1 METNNLSNNIVKATL
16 KLSLI
21 ALGIFIFLKLKIL
34 LVYLLLAAVIALIG
48 RPIVIFLKT
57 KLKFGNLL
65 ATSITLLLLVSTILG
80 VVSLFIP
87 LVIQQGENL
96 SLLNLNALEENLNQ
110 LLKEISGYFKLEES
124 NFKDSASLKSLFN
137 VENLEAIPEFL
148 NYLLSLVG
156 SFTMGLFSVTFIS
169 FFFIKDSRLLENAI
183 LIFVNY
189 KSEDKLKKSFEKIK
203 NLLSRY
209 FLGLL
214 LQISILLVLYSII
227 LLVFGIKNAFVIA
240 FLCAL
245 LNLIPYIGP
254 LFGAFLMMF
263 LTMTSN
269 LEADFS
275 TVILPKTI
283 YVMIGFTIG
292 QLVDNIF
299 SQPYIF
305 SNSVKSHPLEIFIV
319 ILAGGTLMGT
329 IGMIVAIPL
338 YTSLRVILKEFL
350 SDNKIVKSLTQ
361 NL

>member
-48 RPIVIFLKT
+48 RPIVIFLKI

-124 NFKDSASLKSLFN
+124 NFKDSASFKSLFN

-338 YTSLRVILKEFL
+338 YSSLRVILKEFL

>member
-137 VENLEAIPEFL
+137 IENLEAIPEFL

-156 SFTMGLFSVTFIS
+156 SFTVGLFSVTFIS

>member
-124 NFKDSASLKSLFN
+124 NFKDSASFKSLFN

-156 SFTMGLFSVTFIS
+156 SFTVGLFSVTFIS

-183 LIFVNY
+183 LIFVND

-338 YTSLRVILKEFL
+338 YSSLRVILKEFL

>member
-124 NFKDSASLKSLFN
+124 NFKDSASFKSLFN

-214 LQISILLVLYSII
+214 LQISIPLVLYSII

>member
-183 LIFVNY
+183 LIFVND

-338 YTSLRVILKEFL
+338 YSSLRVILKEFL

>member
-124 NFKDSASLKSLFN
+124 NFKDSASFKSLFN

-156 SFTMGLFSVTFIS
+156 SFTVGLFSVTFIS

>member
-48 RPIVIFLKT
+48 RPIVIFLKI

-124 NFKDSASLKSLFN
+124 NFKDSASFKSLFN

>member
-1 METNNLSNNIVKATL
+1 M
-16 KLSLI
+16 
-21 ALGIFIFLKLKIL
+21 
-34 LVYLLLAAVIALIG
+34 
-48 RPIVIFLKT
+48 
-57 KLKFGNLL
+57 
-65 ATSITLLLLVSTILG
+65 
-80 VVSLFIP
+80 
-87 LVIQQGENL
+87 
-96 SLLNLNALEENLNQ
+96 
-110 LLKEISGYFKLEES
+110 
-124 NFKDSASLKSLFN
+124 
-137 VENLEAIPEFL
+137 
-148 NYLLSLVG
+148 
-156 SFTMGLFSVTFIS
+156 TFIS

-183 LIFVNY
+183 LIFVND

>member
-183 LIFVNY
+183 LIFVND

>member
-1 METNNLSNNIVKATL
+1 VETNNLSNNIVKATL

-124 NFKDSASLKSLFN
+124 NFKDSASFKSLFN

-156 SFTMGLFSVTFIS
+156 SFTVGLFSVTFIS

>member
-48 RPIVIFLKT
+48 RPIVIFLKI

-156 SFTMGLFSVTFIS
+156 SFTVGLFSVTFIS

-338 YTSLRVILKEFL
+338 YSSLRVILKEFL

>member
-156 SFTMGLFSVTFIS
+156 SFTVGLFSVTFIS

>member
-156 SFTMGLFSVTFIS
+156 SFTVGLFSVTFIS

-183 LIFVNY
+183 LIFVND

>member
-124 NFKDSASLKSLFN
+124 NFKDSASFKSLFN